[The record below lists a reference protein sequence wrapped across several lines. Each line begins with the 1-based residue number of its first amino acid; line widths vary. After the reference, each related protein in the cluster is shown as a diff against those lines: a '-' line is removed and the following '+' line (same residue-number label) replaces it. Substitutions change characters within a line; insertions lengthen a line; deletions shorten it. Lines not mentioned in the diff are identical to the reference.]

1 MDKLTAVLAGV
12 GGLTAE
18 LSGDAVLSG
27 ELSVP
32 EAVAVEEYA
41 GPYVYSPGAEPQTV
55 EISGMRATQNI
66 IIEAVP
72 QNYGLI
78 TWNGSTLT
86 VS

>member
-1 MDKLTAVLAGV
+1 MDKLTATLAGI

-18 LSGDAVLSG
+18 LSGNAVLSA

-32 EAVAVEEYA
+32 EAVAVEEYT
-41 GPYVYSPGAEPQTV
+41 GPYVYSPGAESQTV
-55 EISGMRATQNI
+55 EISGKRATQNI

>member
-18 LSGDAVLSG
+18 LSSEGTLSA

-32 EAVAVEEYA
+32 EAVAVEEYS
-41 GPYVYSPGAEPQTV
+41 GPYEYSPGPEPQTV
-55 EISGMRATQNI
+55 EISGKRATQDI
-66 IIEAVP
+66 TIGAIP